1 MKEAWEMEV
10 ARIRRTSL
18 SAAVVEQLVAQ
29 ILDGRLPAGTS
40 LPPERT
46 LTEEFGV
53 NRQALREALQR
64 LDQLGLVDI
73 RHGDATRVRDYH
85 RHAGL
90 DLLPRLLT
98 GTGGGVDREVVRS
111 VMELRAAIG
120 TDAAALCAARIRPGQ
135 VTELDHVVAEL
146 TAADPADIEALAVL
160 DTRFWDLI
168 IDGSD
173 NVCYRLSLNTLVGV
187 YQPFDS
193 IVRHLMADERRDAD
207 GHRTVVDAIAAG
219 DAEGARAAARRLL
232 ARGTAALATLLA
244 VEGRTQP

>member
-1 MKEAWEMEV
+1 
-10 ARIRRTSL
+10 
-18 SAAVVEQLVAQ
+18 
-29 ILDGRLPAGTS
+29 
-40 LPPERT
+40 
-46 LTEEFGV
+46 
-53 NRQALREALQR
+53 
-64 LDQLGLVDI
+64 
-73 RHGDATRVRDYH
+73 
-85 RHAGL
+85 
-90 DLLPRLLT
+90 
-98 GTGGGVDREVVRS
+98 
-111 VMELRAAIG
+111 MELRAAIG

-135 VTELDHVVAEL
+135 VTELGHVVAEL

-207 GHRTVVDAIAAG
+207 GHRAVVDAIAAG